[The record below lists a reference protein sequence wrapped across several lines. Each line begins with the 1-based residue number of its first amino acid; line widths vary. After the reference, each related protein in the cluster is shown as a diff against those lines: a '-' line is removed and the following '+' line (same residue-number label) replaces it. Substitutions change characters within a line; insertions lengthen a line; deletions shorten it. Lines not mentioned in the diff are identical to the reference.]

1 MPDLTATMDY
11 PSDRPRRRRY
21 SGEIA
26 FAVLLC
32 VAVGFLSR
40 VESGW
45 QVLAALI
52 LALYGFGSLWEPFPR
67 KGRKKNPE
75 KSGSAQE
82 DPRPLWPPQI
92 GALHVRLAFVAIGL
106 FASSLPHW
114 LSVGRSWGV
123 GAFLGLTGGIIGRY
137 WLARFQVLE
146 TRNEPGFWKRVGRSN
161 RLFPRKL
168 KFTKEGKILI
178 GITLGIGF
186 AAINTG
192 NNLMYLVLGMLLSLM
207 VVSGILSELSLRGVV
222 VERVR
227 RGPGEAGREEY
238 FGYTVLNTKSFF
250 VSYCLEV
257 EEVLD
262 LGTIVSGYVLRLP
275 PDERRTVRAS
285 LRVNHRGVHPSAGIS
300 LSTRFP
306 FSMFRKSRFF
316 TVSLDVV
323 MTPTIR
329 PVKSIQDKSYREGVE
344 EALRKVGRGEDVYG
358 LKEYRP
364 GDPMKDIHWKVTA
377 KRGQLMAREYEAP
390 GNRIV
395 WLVFLERLR
404 EERDHD
410 EYERALQYIA
420 SLADAFWQS
429 GASVGL
435 LTHAG
440 EVAPGAGDRHREDF
454 LVHLARLDGRST
466 SLEWESTGPR
476 GGLKIQVALDGTA
489 RYPFEADEVHH
500 AVFEEDAA

>member
-1 MPDLTATMDY
+1 
-11 PSDRPRRRRY
+11 
-21 SGEIA
+21 
-26 FAVLLC
+26 
-32 VAVGFLSR
+32 
-40 VESGW
+40 
-45 QVLAALI
+45 
-52 LALYGFGSLWEPFPR
+52 
-67 KGRKKNPE
+67 
-75 KSGSAQE
+75 
-82 DPRPLWPPQI
+82 
-92 GALHVRLAFVAIGL
+92 
-106 FASSLPHW
+106 
-114 LSVGRSWGV
+114 
-123 GAFLGLTGGIIGRY
+123 
-137 WLARFQVLE
+137 
-146 TRNEPGFWKRVGRSN
+146 
-161 RLFPRKL
+161 
-168 KFTKEGKILI
+168 
-178 GITLGIGF
+178 
-186 AAINTG
+186 
-192 NNLMYLVLGMLLSLM
+192 
-207 VVSGILSELSLRGVV
+207 
-222 VERVR
+222 
-227 RGPGEAGREEY
+227 
-238 FGYTVLNTKSFF
+238 
-250 VSYCLEV
+250 
-257 EEVLD
+257 VLD

-316 TVSLDVV
+316 PVSLDVV